1 MIHRLVATGLI
12 SGFLVTASPAF
23 GDTVRIATYNVELTR
38 DGPGLLLRD
47 IRSGQ
52 DAQVLAISA
61 VIDRTRPD
69 VLALQGIDFD
79 FGLEAL
85 NAFNDQLVVPYEYVF
100 ARPTNRG
107 LRTGV
112 DADGN
117 GRSGDAADAQGFGR
131 FYGQGAMA
139 LLSRHPIDTDA
150 VQDFTQLLWVDMPG
164 AELPRRPDGS
174 VFPSEAVMQTQR
186 LSSSGHWIVPI
197 RVLEEVVLS
206 IMTFHASPPVFDG
219 PEDRNGLRNAA
230 EISLWTAVLDGELG
244 TPPTGSFVIAGSA
257 TLDPHDSDG
266 RNQII
271 RDFLSDPRLQDPAPE
286 SDGAA
291 FAEDQGHT
299 GPNALDTVEWE
310 GVGRL
315 RADYVLPSADL
326 TVVRAGTFWPSAKQE
341 GHSIALRASR
351 HRLVWADI
359 LMGD

>member
-1 MIHRLVATGLI
+1 MILRLVATGLLFG
-12 SGFLVTASPAF
+12 SLVTASPTL
-23 GDTVRIATYNVELTR
+23 GDTVRIATYNVELIR

-52 DAQVLAISA
+52 NAQILAVSE

-69 VLALQGIDFD
+69 VLALQGIDYD

-85 NAFNDQLVVPYEYVF
+85 NAFNDQLAAPFEY
-100 ARPTNRG
+100 ALALPTNRG
-107 LRTGV
+107 LRTGT

-117 GRSGDAADAQGFGR
+117 GRSGDAADAQGFGT

-139 LLSRHPIDTDA
+139 LLSRYPIDTKA
-150 VQDFTQLLWVDMPG
+150 VQDFTQMLWVDMPG
-164 AELPRRPDGS
+164 TELPRHPDGS
-174 VFPSEAVMQTQR
+174 VFPSDAVIQTQR
-186 LSSSGHWIVPI
+186 LSSSGHWIIPI
-197 RVLEEVVLS
+197 RVSEEVVLS
-206 IMTFHASPPVFDG
+206 VMTFHASPPVFDG

-230 EISLWTAVLDGELG
+230 EISLWTAVLEGELG
-244 TPPTGSFVIAGSA
+244 TPLTGSFVIAGSA

-266 RNQII
+266 RNQVI
-271 RDFLSDPRLQDPAPE
+271 RDLLGDPRLQDPAPE

-326 TVVRAGTFWPSAKQE
+326 TVERAGTFWPSAKQE
-341 GHSIALRASR
+341 GHSAALRASR

-359 LMGD
+359 WFAD